1 LCARIIDPP
10 NWSGC
15 LIIVTVISREK
26 QLVLQAKVADAF
38 RLSEEALIVIGG
50 RILDRDPGA
59 GHLVATIPWSMKSW
73 GETITV
79 AVGGADGNASVYVR
93 SESRLATTLIDWGQ
107 SADNLKRFGDWV
119 TKAQPA

>member
-1 LCARIIDPP
+1 MQ
-10 NWSGC
+10 
-15 LIIVTVISREK
+15 IV
-26 QLVLQAKVADAF
+26 LPAKVADAF
-38 RLSEEALIVIGG
+38 RLSQEALIVIGG
-50 RILDRDPGA
+50 RITVRDPGT
-59 GHLVATIPWSMKSW
+59 GHLVGTIPWSMKSW

-119 TKAQPA
+119 TKDQSA